1 VSLPQPFAWPT
12 EGVPAWDR
20 PRLPPIPRRELLR
33 SLFFFLLT
41 AVSVFLT
48 GGLQTREDA
57 TGDLVIGISVLAGLK
72 LVAALLT
79 ILLSHEMGHYVA
91 CRYYGVD
98 SSLPYFIPFPLGLAG
113 TMGAFIRIRAPIPHR
128 RALFDIGIAGPLA
141 GFVVCLPVM
150 FLAAREGVWSPLVN
164 GGEGPG
170 YLGEPL
176 LFSWVVTLLRGPTPE
191 GMTLSI
197 GPLGMAAWF
206 GLFVTALNMMPVG
219 QLDGGHVTYALWP
232 RWALSISRAG
242 IVVCLA
248 LLYFRPSWL
257 LWAALLLLLGRR
269 PHPPTL
275 YDWEAVGRGRLLL
288 GLLGF
293 VIFAVCFTPSP
304 FMVSWN
310 DMLEALGY

>member
-1 VSLPQPFAWPT
+1 MSLPQAFAWPI
-12 EGVPAWDR
+12 EAVPTWDR

-33 SLFFFLLT
+33 SLFLFLLT
-41 AVSVFLT
+41 AVSSFLT
-48 GGLQTREDA
+48 GGLQAQQDA
-57 TGDLVIGISVLAGLK
+57 TGDLVIGIHVLAGLK
-72 LVAALLT
+72 LAGALLA

-91 CRYYGVD
+91 CRYYRVD
-98 SSLPYFIPFPLGLAG
+98 ASLPYFIPFPLGLAG
-113 TMGAFIRIRAPIPHR
+113 TLGAFIRIRAPIPQR

-141 GFVVCLPVM
+141 GFVVCLPV
-150 FLAAREGVWSPLVN
+150 LVLGALEGVWAPLVN

-176 LFSWVVTLLRGPTPE
+176 LFNWVVALLRGPTPE

-232 RWALSISRAG
+232 RWALAISRAG

-248 LLYFRPSWL
+248 LLYLRPSWL
-257 LWAALLLLLGRR
+257 LWAVLLLLLGRR

-275 YDWEAVGRGRLLL
+275 YDREPVGRGRLLL
-288 GLLGF
+288 GLFGF
-293 VIFAVCFTPSP
+293 AVFAVCFTPSP
-304 FMVSWN
+304 FMVSWH
-310 DMLEALGY
+310 DMLEAFGY